1 MDIPRFSRA
10 ISVSESA
17 VARCRCPK
25 NVYKFGCA
33 KSGALSC
40 LLMHSCSAMDR
51 HMQHSVFHTIAFLAF
66 SCLTFST
73 PETWC
78 RIFMSRKFM
87 SRIFSVPICLSV
99 RFFVAATGYIFGA
112 ILTIPTPARQIQD
125 GRHFEK
131 KPLSRHRPIS
141 ATV

>member
-1 MDIPRFSRA
+1 
-10 ISVSESA
+10 
-17 VARCRCPK
+17 
-25 NVYKFGCA
+25 
-33 KSGALSC
+33 
-40 LLMHSCSAMDR
+40 
-51 HMQHSVFHTIAFLAF
+51 
-66 SCLTFST
+66 
-73 PETWC
+73 
-78 RIFMSRKFM
+78 MSRKFM

-125 GRHFEK
+125 GRHFEE